1 MNFQM
6 NRWFGWVGEQAM
18 LDEMRSI
25 AAVIK
30 DYADWKREFLT
41 LAENASRQG
50 HIIRAGF
57 YYRSAE
63 FFMRSDDADRKSARE
78 KFKDSVQ
85 TFYGLETTQSYKV
98 PYADGRIK
106 GSLPALRFKP
116 TQSRGTIVFFGG
128 FDSYMEELTLT
139 FFYLRD
145 AGYEVIAFEGP
156 GQGSALNDAGLPM
169 TPDWHKPV
177 KAVLDYFGLDQV
189 TLAGLSLGGCLVLRA
204 AAQEPRVKRV
214 IAFDI
219 LTDFFD
225 VILRQVNPLL
235 RALIKTQ
242 LHLRAAPI
250 VNAIVEGAA
259 GKSPVAEWGM
269 QHGMHVTGTSS
280 PYTFL
285 QKIKQF
291 QTSDVSALIKQD
303 VLLLA
308 GSEDHYVPVEQFHQ
322 QITMLTNARSVTARL
337 FTRDECAQN
346 HCQVG
351 NYGLALKTMVNWLD
365 GLQ

>member
-1 MNFQM
+1 
-6 NRWFGWVGEQAM
+6 
-18 LDEMRSI
+18 
-25 AAVIK
+25 
-30 DYADWKREFLT
+30 
-41 LAENASRQG
+41 
-50 HIIRAGF
+50 
-57 YYRSAE
+57 
-63 FFMRSDDADRKSARE
+63 
-78 KFKDSVQ
+78 
-85 TFYGLETTQSYKV
+85 
-98 PYADGRIK
+98 
-106 GSLPALRFKP
+106 
-116 TQSRGTIVFFGG
+116 
-128 FDSYMEELTLT
+128 MEELTLAL
-139 FFYLRD
+139 FYLRD

-225 VILRQVNPLL
+225 VIFRQVNPLL

-269 QHGMHVTGTSS
+269 QQGMHVTGTSS
-280 PYTFL
+280 PYAFL

-308 GSEDHYVPVEQFHQ
+308 GSEDHYVPVEQFHH
-322 QITMLTNARSVTARL
+322 QIRMLTNARSVTARL